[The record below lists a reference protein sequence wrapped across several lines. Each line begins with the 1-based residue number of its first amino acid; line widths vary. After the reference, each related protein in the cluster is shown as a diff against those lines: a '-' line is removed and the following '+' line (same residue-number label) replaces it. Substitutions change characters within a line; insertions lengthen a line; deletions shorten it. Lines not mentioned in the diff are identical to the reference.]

1 MGYISG
7 QELTSKDNKARYTL
21 SEIELAQK
29 VRDRDLEPLD
39 PNNLEPID
47 LHQLQDRFE
56 ALRSMALSETDVR
69 VGYQI
74 ISAGIGKKTPPP
86 RTQKVKRTFPHD
98 DQPRR
103 NWDDLECLLQS
114 SSKPLAV
121 NTRQFREI
129 QEGWG
134 LNIIKEYALPAFY
147 DKHKVDELFQNL
159 EPYTKD
165 EKRNHLLV
173 IFFLIQ
179 MLTGKATLRSEGRPH
194 SEFKNEGFM
203 RKYIEE
209 RRIPRLSK
217 NFIDPIFSDANKEG
231 KGFAKQSKEK
241 EL

>member
-7 QELTSKDNKARYTL
+7 QELTSKDNKAPYTL

-69 VGYQI
+69 SDLQI
-74 ISAGIGKKTPPP
+74 YSAGIGKKTPPP

-103 NWDDLECLLQS
+103 NWHDLECLLQS

-147 DKHKVDELFQNL
+147 DEHEVKKLLKIKQG
-159 EPYTKD
+159 YTDK
-165 EKRNHLLV
+165 ERKKHLLIIAV
-173 IFFLIQ
+173 LLDII
-179 MLTGKATLRSEGRPH
+179 TGKLGLPKHPTINTQVKLNEYFDQKVEIYGL
-194 SEFKNEGFM
+194 KNEKTLNAVYTAAKAELDSAYM
-203 RKYIEE
+203 EE
-209 RRIPRLSK
+209 
-217 NFIDPIFSDANKEG
+217 
-231 KGFAKQSKEK
+231 
-241 EL
+241 